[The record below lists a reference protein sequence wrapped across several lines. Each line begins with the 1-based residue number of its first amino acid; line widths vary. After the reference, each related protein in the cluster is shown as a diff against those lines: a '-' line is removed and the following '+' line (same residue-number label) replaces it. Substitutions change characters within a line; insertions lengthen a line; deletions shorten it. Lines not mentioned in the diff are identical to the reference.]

1 MDITAL
7 MVAFLLHL
15 QSEHDL
21 TPLKSQELLKYPR
34 CIHHLVFQW
43 ADFTKWNLYIHMRE
57 ALERLVKIEA
67 PGKKKRRM
75 ILLQKSPH
83 APQTPPAHSMEIK
96 R

>member
-21 TPLKSQELLKYPR
+21 TPLKTQEMLRHPR

-43 ADFTKWNLYIHMRE
+43 ADFTKWDLYIHMRE
-57 ALERLVKIEA
+57 AMERLLKIEA
-67 PGKKKRRM
+67 PTKSRRRA
-75 ILLQKSPH
+75 LLQK
-83 APQTPPAHSMEIK
+83 EEK
-96 R
+96 DEGR